1 MLKKI
6 SKDTRLSYRNL
17 ENGLVIDL
25 HTRYNLPLAAAEK
38 LVEELKVKLFLDSS
52 FLADGEIY
60 YHAIAI
66 SEPAGKPLKS
76 CKLKRIK
83 LTLLSE
89 KDLQIERSKS
99 LRYLRFVTISRLCW
113 QAYRQDCLLTQE
125 DLSRLLRMST
135 SAVKKILRAYRKSGI
150 EIPTRGSFHDIG
162 PGVSHKYMA
171 VKMYLAGLTLTD
183 IAYRLHHDLSSVER
197 YISNFTVVF
206 RAYEDG
212 YGAERIAHMSRIS
225 TPLVR
230 TYIGLYNKFKG
241 SPSEVFLALIR
252 ARTPKVVKKGAR
264 GGKS

>member
-1 MLKKI
+1 MLKNI

-25 HTRYNLPLAAAEK
+25 HTRYNLPIAAAEK
-38 LVEELKVKLFLDSS
+38 LVEELKAKLFLDSS

-60 YHAIAI
+60 YHAIDK
-66 SEPAGKPLKS
+66 SEPAGKPLKA
-76 CKLKRIK
+76 CRLKRIK
-83 LTLLSE
+83 LTLLAKE
-89 KDLQIERSKS
+89 DLEIERSKS

-113 QAYRQDCLLTQE
+113 QAYRQGTLLTQE
-125 DLSRLLRMST
+125 DLSRLLRICT
-135 SAVKKILRAYRKSGI
+135 SAVKKILRAYRKTGI
-150 EIPTRGSFHDIG
+150 EIPTRGAFHDIG

-171 VKMYLAGLTLTD
+171 VKMYLSGLTLTD

-197 YISNFTVVF
+197 YIQNFIVVF

-212 YGAERIAHMSRIS
+212 YSAERISHMSRIS
-225 TPLVR
+225 LPLVR

-241 SPSEVFLALIR
+241 SPSDVFLAMIR
-252 ARTPKVVKKGAR
+252 ARTPKVLKKGAS